1 MNKYRTHNC
10 NELSKD
16 DIGKNVKFPVGFTEK
31 EIMETY
37 CSWYQRSLWYYAVCH
52 RNKDKNFSLL
62 EKTKPESVLLIS
74 GKVVKDLQRLKAKI

>member
-16 DIGKNVKFPVGFTEK
+16 DIGKNVKISVGFTEK

-37 CSWYQRSLWYYAVCH
+37 CS
-52 RNKDKNFSLL
+52 
-62 EKTKPESVLLIS
+62 LIS
-74 GKVVKDLQRLKAKI
+74 EITLVLRSVS